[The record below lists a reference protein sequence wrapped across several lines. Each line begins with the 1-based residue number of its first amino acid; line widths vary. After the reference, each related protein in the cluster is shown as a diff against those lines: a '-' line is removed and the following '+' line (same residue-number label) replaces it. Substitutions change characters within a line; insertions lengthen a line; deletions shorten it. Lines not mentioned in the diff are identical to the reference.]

1 LSERDAQDLPCAA
14 AVLGTLV
21 AVAGL
26 GAWPSA
32 ARLLV
37 LSSSG
42 AAGTLLVAV
51 AAADLPAFAAWMLP
65 LVALAGGASI
75 VVSVRHQ
82 V

>member
-1 LSERDAQDLPCAA
+1 LTDRDDQDLPLAA

-26 GAWPSA
+26 ATWPAA

-37 LSSSG
+37 LASSG
-42 AAGTLLVAV
+42 AAGAVLVAV
-51 AAADLPAFAAWMLP
+51 AAPDLPAFTAWMLP

-75 VVSVRHQ
+75 VVSVRHKR
-82 V
+82 